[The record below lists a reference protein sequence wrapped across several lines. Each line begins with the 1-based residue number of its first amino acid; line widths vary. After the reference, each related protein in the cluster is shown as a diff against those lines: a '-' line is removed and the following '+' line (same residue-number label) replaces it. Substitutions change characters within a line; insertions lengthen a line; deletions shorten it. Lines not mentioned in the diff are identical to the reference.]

1 MHRHLA
7 PTVAVLAVAIGAL
20 SGCSTGSGQSDQS
33 SASGAVPESS
43 ATSESS
49 ESSETGHNDQ
59 DIAFAQMMIPHH
71 QQAIEMSD
79 TLLAKDGVDEDVV
92 QLATDIEA
100 AQSPEI
106 ETMQGWLDQWGAPSM
121 DAMSGDSHDTGMSDD
136 DTMMSQEDMDALAAA
151 SGEDA
156 SALYLEQMIQ
166 HHLSAVDMAYEEI
179 NDGMNSDAV
188 ALAHSIVDS
197 QSDEISTMQ
206 GMLASM

>member
-1 MHRHLA
+1 MHRRLVPTLA
-7 PTVAVLAVAIGAL
+7 ALSVAVAAL
-20 SGCSTGSGQSDQS
+20 TGCSAGSGQSDQS
-33 SASGAVPESS
+33 GVSGAAAESS
-43 ATSESS
+43 ATSQTSGT
-49 ESSETGHNDQ
+49 SETADAAHNDQ

-79 TLLAKDGVDEDVV
+79 TLLAKDGVNEDVA
-92 QLATDIEA
+92 QLATDIKA
-100 AQSPEI
+100 AQAPEI
-106 ETMQGWLDQWGAPSM
+106 QTMQGWLDQWGAHSM
-121 DAMSGDSHDTGMSDD
+121 GAMSGDGA
-136 DTMMSQEDMDALAAA
+136 MMSQEDMDALSAA

-166 HHLSAVDMAYEEI
+166 HHLSAIDMAYEEI

-197 QSDEISTMQ
+197 QSDQISTMQ